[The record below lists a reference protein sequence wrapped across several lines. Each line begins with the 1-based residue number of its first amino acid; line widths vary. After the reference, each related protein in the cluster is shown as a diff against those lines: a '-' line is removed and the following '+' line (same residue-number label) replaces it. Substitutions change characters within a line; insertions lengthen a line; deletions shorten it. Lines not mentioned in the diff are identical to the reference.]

1 MEKLKTFTFMGMDGI
16 EKMNSIM
23 ENFRTNPPAS
33 ICGMKVLKLWD
44 VSKGTITDIESGEI
58 EKLDLPSSNVL
69 KFEMEKGAWIAIR
82 PSGTAPKIKFYF
94 AVNEED
100 IATSNEKLEN
110 CIKEMENLM

>member
-1 MEKLKTFTFMGMDGI
+1 
-16 EKMNSIM
+16 
-23 ENFRTNPPAS
+23 
-33 ICGMKVLKLWD
+33 MKIKKLWD
-44 VSKGTITDIESGEI
+44 VSKGTITNLEDSKVEQ
-58 EKLDLPSSNVL
+58 LDLPSSNVL

-82 PSGTAPKIKFYF
+82 PSGTEPKIKFYF